1 MEKTQKAAKAIEA
14 RREAV
19 QASKNSSKFLRMFN
33 ELDEYER
40 LVFLSY
46 EKQDEKTKKTYWEI
60 NPTMLRMLNDA
71 IRNGADEWHE
81 RGSLV
86 ETIAE
91 SVGLPHDNAGIVYG
105 DVEKTPVTVRLS
117 GPSLIME
124 ANVIGQDA
132 EFRFHVRNGKFPV
145 LTKDQILAFV
155 RMSKIERGNQK

>member
-60 NPTMLRMLNDA
+60 NPTMLKMLNEA

-81 RGSLV
+81 REGLIKA
-86 ETIAE
+86 IAE
-91 SVGLPHDNAGIVYG
+91 NVSLSHDNAGIVYG
-105 DVEKTPVTVRLS
+105 DVEKTPVTIRLS
-117 GPSLIME
+117 GPSLIVE
-124 ANVIGQDA
+124 ANVIGKDA
-132 EFRFHVRNGKFPV
+132 EFRFHVRNGEFPV
-145 LTKDQILAFV
+145 ITNDQVLAFV